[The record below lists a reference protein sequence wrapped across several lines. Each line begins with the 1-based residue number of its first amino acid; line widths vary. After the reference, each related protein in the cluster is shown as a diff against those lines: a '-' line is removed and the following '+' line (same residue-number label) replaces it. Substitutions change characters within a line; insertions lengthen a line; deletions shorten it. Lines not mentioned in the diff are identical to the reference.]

1 MSKLSVYYVNAT
13 SLAKPNAIQLLSTDI
28 STNNIHVVLVAE
40 TWFDHKVPDDLASI
54 DNYTLFRLDRNPKQ
68 KRKGGGICFY
78 VRNDVKYSIIKH
90 RNLSE
95 PNLEYMFISCEFAS
109 TSYVI
114 ACIYHPPKP
123 YYDTGLLVYELSA
136 DLDNLLNANCDSVFI
151 LAGDFNHLNT
161 EFLSTDFGFHQL
173 VTTATHGNNLI
184 DKVFVSHPDIYQCTV
199 IKSLLK
205 TKHRAV
211 ILFPLTPIP
220 CLQCCLV
227 VAKCLFLICENPTYI
242 NFVMLLV
249 LMIGIRCSAM

>member
-1 MSKLSVYYVNAT
+1 MSVYYVNTT

-28 STNNIHVVLVAE
+28 SSNNIGLLVAE

-78 VRNDVKYSIIKH
+78 VRNDVKCSIIKH

-95 PNLEYMFISCEFAS
+95 PISSTCLLAAS
-109 TSYVI
+109 LPQLHVI

-136 DLDNLLNANCDSVFI
+136 DLDNLLNTNYDSVFI

-173 VTTATHGNNLI
+173 HMAI
-184 DKVFVSHPDIYQCTV
+184 I
-199 IKSLLK
+199 
-205 TKHRAV
+205 
-211 ILFPLTPIP
+211 
-220 CLQCCLV
+220 
-227 VAKCLFLICENPTYI
+227 
-242 NFVMLLV
+242 
-249 LMIGIRCSAM
+249 